1 MTTPRQRLVAKIKAI
16 LAKTIDNG
24 ATEEEAA
31 AALEKAQEIMAAHD
45 ISMTEIEALAE
56 ARAEGAEI
64 FASGTIDFYG
74 IKKSLGYGIEKY
86 TKTKCWISSRT
97 GVTYCG
103 LASDVELAAWLTQH
117 LSQFVVERLNA
128 YRKLRSKNGF
138 GTSRMVASSFVRG
151 CCQRI
156 TEKLVELA
164 KLPVVTSTALV
175 VCRNALIEQ
184 KMEDEG
190 IGKIGKAKNRKRTVD
205 GLAFQHGRKAG
216 ERATIGRPT
225 EGSNPAQRRLS

>member
-31 AALEKAQEIMAAHD
+31 LALAKAQEIMAAHD
-45 ISMTEIEALAE
+45 VSMSEIEALAE

-86 TKTKCWISSRT
+86 TKTKCWVSPRT

-128 YRKLRSKNGF
+128 YRKLRGKNGF

-151 CCQRI
+151 CCHRI
-156 TEKLVELA
+156 TEKLIELTP
-164 KLPVVTSTALV
+164 KVTTGTALV
-175 VCRNALIEQ
+175 VCRNALIEK
-184 KMEDEG
+184 KMEDAG

-216 ERATIGRPT
+216 EKATIGRPT
-225 EGSNPAQRRLS
+225 EGSNPAQARLK